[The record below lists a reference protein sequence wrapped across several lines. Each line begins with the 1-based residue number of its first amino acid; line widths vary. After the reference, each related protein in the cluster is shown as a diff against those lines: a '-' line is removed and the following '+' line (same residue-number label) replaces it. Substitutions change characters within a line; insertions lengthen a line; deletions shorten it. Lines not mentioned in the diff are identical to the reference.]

1 MPDCFL
7 TFAERSDSQRRATLA
22 TQTELFSEGESSF
35 PSAAWEKTCAA
46 IDENFVFLRGF
57 FREELCL
64 PDQSCSRS
72 FAVRR
77 SPAQYRH

>member
-1 MPDCFL
+1 MPNCFL
-7 TFAERSDSQRRATLA
+7 TFAERSDSQRRGTLA

-35 PSAAWEKTCAA
+35 PSAAWERTCAA

-64 PDQSCSRS
+64 P
-72 FAVRR
+72 VRR
-77 SPAQYRH
+77 SLGAAGGVRRRSPSP

>member
-35 PSAAWEKTCAA
+35 PSAAWEKTCTAMIGILVFSRGILERKRNAGFCGCFPGAA
-46 IDENFVFLRGF
+46 
-57 FREELCL
+57 
-64 PDQSCSRS
+64 P
-72 FAVRR
+72 
-77 SPAQYRH
+77 

>member
-35 PSAAWEKTCAA
+35 PSAAWERTCAA

-64 PDQSCSRS
+64 H
-72 FAVRR
+72 VRR
-77 SPAQYRH
+77 SLGAAGGVRRRSPSP